1 MKRALP
7 PAALL
12 VLAACLKPEPYTGAF
27 DVPVAADVLQPEVGG
42 PFLEPV
48 GLVANQH
55 GGEILPLALKQGRFL
70 TDDPTVSFL
79 RGNPLATGALR
90 VLTSVAVTSRG
101 TAEVTAWAGDE
112 RFGTLLRVPWILDC
126 ANEEPRPECESPSP
140 VAPVEQEAFIEVL
153 STPDGLTIEDLRVK
167 KGYTTT
173 ETWTIRF
180 DGSAWTVEGSRSGV
194 EPEVAQSG
202 IPYSSQL
209 HRIGFTVR
217 GAARVGDTF
226 VLKTRSGLEEIGVG
240 GAPEALSLAPDLRTL
255 AMVVHDTSQ
264 DAPVVRWFDT
274 ETKSVLGTVAL
285 PSDARPHRLTWTE
298 DGALLV
304 TDRARPA
311 VWEIEVGATVA
322 LEHPMPWPTLDVA
335 ELSGDRSLLWVV
347 PITGQEL
354 WIVDRETDEAV
365 DSNPTIA
372 GVQGLSFQV
381 DVVGVEAMRLPYRMP
396 ERTDDLVRR
405 YARSVAI
412 SLSSGSVVFAHED
425 EPCLVQDALGPR
437 TALDSNAGANLDYSA
452 SFLSSVGIPVLEEVG
467 TSGRHVVVDRC
478 AGTAQT
484 ETWTLRYDQQIQ
496 AWRVRGTWSG
506 EQEAVAYEDERYLS
520 DRGEISFTIR
530 AGHTASRD
538 GWSIRFSV
546 DSGVAAATGDLDG
559 DKVRDVDLGV
569 GGDPVYYEYRVG
581 IAGPIGDHDGEGWVP
596 VDLRPLVLVPGVS
609 TNEVG
614 RVDPQ
619 DPLVDV
625 GWQ

>member
-1 MKRALP
+1 MTRASIL
-7 PAALL
+7 ALVAL
-12 VLAACLKPEPYTGAF
+12 TGCLKPEPYTGAF
-27 DVPVAADVLQPEVGG
+27 DVPVAAAVLQPEVGG

-79 RGNPLATGALR
+79 RGNPLATGGLR

-101 TAEVTAWAGDE
+101 TQEVTAWAGDQ
-112 RFGTLLRVPWILDC
+112 RFETLIRVPWILDC
-126 ANEEPRPECESPSP
+126 ASEEPRPECESPSP
-140 VAPVEQEAFIEVL
+140 VAPVEQEAFVEVL

-173 ETWTIRF
+173 ETWTVRF
-180 DGSAWTVEGSRSGV
+180 DGSAWTVEGSRSGPQPDLATTGV
-194 EPEVAQSG
+194 
-202 IPYSSQL
+202 PYSSQL
-209 HRIGFTVR
+209 HRIGFTIR
-217 GAARVGDTF
+217 GSAKVGDTF
-226 VLKTRSGLEEIGVG
+226 VVKTRNGIEEIGVG
-240 GAPEALSLAPDLRTL
+240 GAPEVLSLAPDLQTL

-264 DAPVVRWFDT
+264 DLPVVRWFDT
-274 ETKSVLGTVAL
+274 ATQTVLGTVAL
-285 PSDARPHRLTWTE
+285 PADARPHRLTWTE

-304 TDRARPA
+304 ADREHPA
-311 VWEIEVGATVA
+311 VWEVEVGATVA

-335 ELSGDRSLLWVV
+335 ELSGDRSKLWVV

-354 WIVDRETDEAV
+354 WVFDRETDAPV
-365 DSNPTIA
+365 DSNPSVP
-372 GVQGLSFQV
+372 GDQGLRFQV
-381 DVVGVEAMRLPYRMP
+381 DVVGIEAMRLPYRMP
-396 ERTDDLVRR
+396 ELTDDLIRR
-405 YARSVAI
+405 YARSVAV

-425 EPCLVQDALGPR
+425 EPCLVQDPLGPR
-437 TALDSNAGANLDYSA
+437 SALDANSTFVDYSA
-452 SFLSSVGIPVLEEVG
+452 SFVSAARGIPVLEEVG
-467 TSGRHVVVDRC
+467 SSGRHVVVDRC

-484 ETWTLRYDQQIQ
+484 ETWTLRYDEQIQ

-506 EQEAVAYEDERYLS
+506 EQQAVAYEDERYLS
-520 DRGEISFTIR
+520 DRGEISFTVR
-530 AGHTASRD
+530 AGHTPTRD

-546 DSGVAAATGDLDG
+546 DNGVAAATGDLDG

-569 GGDPVYYEYRVG
+569 GGDPVYFEYRVG

-596 VDLRPLVLVPGVS
+596 VDLRPLVLVPGIS